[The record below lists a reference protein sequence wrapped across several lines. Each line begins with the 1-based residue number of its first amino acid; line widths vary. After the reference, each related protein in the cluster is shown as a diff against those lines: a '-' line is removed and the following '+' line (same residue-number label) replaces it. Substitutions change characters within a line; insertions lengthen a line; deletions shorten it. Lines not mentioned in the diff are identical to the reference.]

1 MTRFLAVLSGLLLIA
16 AVTIVEPWG
25 AIAVL
30 LAVIAGWWFRS
41 VAVVA
46 VLLALGVLAWADAG
60 AAAAAGTGLVATAYL
75 LNTAT
80 LHAPAG
86 VVPTTVASVTGALS
100 FAGAA
105 VLAALLPAQVAW
117 LPLLAPV
124 LVIVLYGLIVAGL
137 TGRRA
142 ASNAVDTP

>member
-1 MTRFLAVLSGLLLIA
+1 MTRFLAVLSGLLLTV
-16 AVTIVEPWG
+16 AVTIVEPWAG
-25 AIAVL
+25 IPVL
-30 LAVIAGWWFRS
+30 LAVIAGWWLRS

-46 VLLALGVLAWADAG
+46 VLIVLGVLAWADAG
-60 AAAAAGTGLVATAYL
+60 AAATAGSGLVATAYL

-100 FAGAA
+100 FAGVA
-105 VLAALLPAQVAW
+105 VLAALIPARVAW

-124 LVIVLYGLIVAGL
+124 LVIVLYGVIVAGL
-137 TGRRA
+137 TGRRTG
-142 ASNAVDTP
+142 SNPMESP